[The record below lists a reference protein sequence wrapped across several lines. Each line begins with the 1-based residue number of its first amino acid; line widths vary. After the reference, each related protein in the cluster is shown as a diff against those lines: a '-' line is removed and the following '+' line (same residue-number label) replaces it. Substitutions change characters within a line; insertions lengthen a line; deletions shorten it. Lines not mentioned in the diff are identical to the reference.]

1 VGPGL
6 RRDDIFLA
14 GMTTTTTI
22 AASVAARPASIESRA
37 SWAVALTALGVYT
50 VAFGAPIITVVAL
63 KPIAAEM
70 GGARSVPA
78 LAYSLAWLGAAAGGI
93 AMGRLAER
101 VGVRWT
107 VMSGAVMISL
117 GLVIS
122 SLGGR
127 TMLFL
132 GHGLFIGL
140 LGNAG
145 INAPLYVYVA
155 RWFDRRRGTAMML
168 ISSGTYAAGAIWP
181 VLFEQG
187 VATIGW
193 RHTMLIYAIFEVAV
207 VVPVAA
213 TMFGPPLD
221 AAMTAAAVGPAP
233 GMPVLGL
240 RPRTVQALLC
250 LAGLFC
256 CIPMA
261 MPQGHLVAF
270 CSDLGIRA
278 SHGAAMLS
286 LLLGCA
292 FLSRGFWG
300 LVADRIGGLR
310 TVLAGSVCQITALTG
325 FLLTQDEA
333 GLFAV
338 AGLFGL
344 GFSGIIPAYV
354 VAIREL
360 FPAAEAS
367 WRVPT
372 VLMFTGSGMAAGGWL
387 AGVIYDYAGFYAAA
401 FAVGIAVNA
410 LHIIVISTLVLRRG
424 QPVRSHAALPSA
436 SRT

>member
-1 VGPGL
+1 
-6 RRDDIFLA
+6 
-14 GMTTTTTI
+14 MTATTGI
-22 AASVAARPASIESRA
+22 ATSAAARPVSIESRA
-37 SWAVALTALGVYT
+37 SWVTALTALGIYT
-50 VAFGAPIITVVAL
+50 VSFGAPYITVVAL

-78 LAYSLAWLGAAAGGI
+78 LAYSLAWLGSAAGGI

-101 VGVRWT
+101 FGVRWT
-107 VMSGAVMISL
+107 VMGGAVMIAL
-117 GLVIS
+117 GLVVA
-122 SLGGR
+122 SLGGP
-127 TMLFL
+127 TTLLL
-132 GHGLFIGL
+132 GHGLLIGL

-155 RWFDRRRGTAMML
+155 RWFDRRRGTAMAL
-168 ISSGTYAAGAIWP
+168 ISSGTYAAGALWP
-181 VLFEQG
+181 MLFEHG
-187 VATIGW
+187 IAAIGW
-193 RHTMLIYAIFEVAV
+193 RHTMLVYAVFEVAV
-207 VVPVAA
+207 ILPVAA
-213 TMFGPPLD
+213 VMFGAPPD
-221 AAMTAAAVGPAP
+221 AAAAAGAAGPRH

-240 RPRTVQALLC
+240 RPRTVQGVLC
-250 LAGLFC
+250 VAGLLC

-344 GFSGIIPAYV
+344 GFSGIIPAYI
-354 VAIREL
+354 VAIRDL

-372 VLMFTGSGMAAGGWL
+372 ILMFTGSGMAAGGWL

-410 LHIIVISTLVLRRG
+410 LHIVVISSLVLRRG
-424 QPVRSHAALPSA
+424 QSARVPTALPSTSA
-436 SRT
+436 S

>member
-1 VGPGL
+1 
-6 RRDDIFLA
+6 
-14 GMTTTTTI
+14 MTTPTSI
-22 AASVAARPASIESRA
+22 SAATATRPASIENRA
-37 SWAVALTALGVYT
+37 SWVVALTALGIYT
-50 VAFGAPIITVVAL
+50 VSFGAPIITVVGL

-70 GGARSVPA
+70 GGVRSVPA
-78 LAYSLAWLGAAAGGI
+78 LAYSLAWLGSAAGGI

-107 VMSGAVMISL
+107 VMGGAVMIGL
-117 GLVIS
+117 GLVVS
-122 SLGGR
+122 TLGGKAA
-127 TMLFL
+127 LFL

-145 INAPLYVYVA
+145 INAPLYVYVS
-155 RWFDRRRGTAMML
+155 RWFDRRRGTAMAL
-168 ISSGTYAAGAIWP
+168 ISSGTYAAGALWP
-181 VLFEQG
+181 VFFEQG
-187 VATIGW
+187 IAAIGW
-193 RHTMLIYAIFEVAV
+193 RHTMLIYAVFEVAV
-207 VVPVAA
+207 ILPVAA
-213 TMFGPPLD
+213 WMFGPPPD
-221 AAMTAAAVGPAP
+221 AAAAAGAVGPAR

-240 RPRTVQALLC
+240 RPRTVQGLLC
-250 LAGLFC
+250 FAGVLC

-286 LLLGCA
+286 VLLGCA

-300 LVADRIGGLR
+300 VVADRIGGLR

-325 FLLTQDEA
+325 FLMTQGEA

-354 VAIREL
+354 VAIRDL
-360 FPAAEAS
+360 FPAAEAA

-372 VLMFTGSGMAAGGWL
+372 ILMFTGSGMAAGGWL
-387 AGVIYDYAGFYAAA
+387 AGIIYDYAGFYAAA

-410 LHIIVISTLVLRRG
+410 LHVVVISSLVLRRG
-424 QPVRSHAALPSA
+424 QPVRSHLALPSA
-436 SRT
+436 SST